1 MKQLPVATVGGNGF
15 GRYPIISREET
26 FNMIVSDDF
35 LVPFAGYKK
44 VLAISEKGSGR
55 GLFNSVRFGN
65 LIVVIDNGVY
75 IIGST
80 LHAQRIGSL
89 ETFEGDVLIA
99 ENEKEEIAICDHKDI
114 FIFNYR
120 ESTFKKAVLDFIPSY
135 VSYHNG
141 RFLSCDS
148 EQAEWRLCNEENSLV
163 WPADASHVGEF
174 QTKADNPLA
183 VIPLPGRGNSLFVM
197 GSSVTECWT
206 DIGMNLFPYQRASSF
221 NIDYGCLNP
230 ATIASS
236 DEFIV
241 WLAANEKSGPVLMLS
256 DGGSAKQISTEGIN
270 FKLSQLKNPNNA
282 YGFLFKQDGH
292 LLYVISFPDDE
303 LTYAYDFATQ
313 HFFTL
318 SNHQLGAH
326 IAKRAVFYNSSY
338 YFISFMDGHIYEL
351 NSRYTE
357 GDEKEIPRI
366 RITAPIR
373 SPDTDFFIAQKLVIP
388 IEQGHSIAL
397 QRVDLSLSK
406 DGGVSF
412 SANIPKILNPLAHR
426 QNRLIWWQLG
436 RANHLTLQLRFW
448 SSDRFVVGN
457 GYLSLTA

>member
-1 MKQLPVATVGGNGF
+1 MKQLPVAIVGGNGF

-65 LIVVIDNGVY
+65 LIAVIDNGVY

-99 ENEKEEIAICDHKDI
+99 ENEKEEIALCDHKDI

-141 RFLSCDS
+141 RFLSCDR
-148 EQAEWRLCNEENSLV
+148 EQAEWRLCGEENSLV

-270 FKLSQLKNPNNA
+270 FKLSQLKKPNNA

-303 LTYAYDFATQ
+303 LTYAYDFATR

-318 SNHQLGAH
+318 TNHQLGAH
-326 IAKRAVFYNSSY
+326 SAKRAVFYHNSY

-351 NSRYTE
+351 NSRYTD

-373 SPDTDFFIAQKLVIP
+373 SPDTNFFITQKLVIP
-388 IEQGHSIAL
+388 IEQGHSASL

-412 SANIPKILNPLAHR
+412 SANISKTLNPLAHR

-448 SSDRFVVGN
+448 SFDRFVVGN
-457 GYLSLTA
+457 GCLSLTT